1 MDKVRINNMKFF
13 AYHGVAPEEKSLGQT
28 FEVDIEVSTSL
39 KDAAT
44 SDNLTASIDYSAL
57 FTIAKEEMLRHKYD
71 LIETVA
77 EKIASRVL
85 SLDGVLSTVIRIRK
99 PNAPIDSVFDH
110 VEIQIT
116 REKA

>member
-1 MDKVRINNMKFF
+1 MKFF
-13 AYHGVAPEEKSLGQT
+13 AYHGIAPEEKSLGQT

-39 KDAAT
+39 KPAAT
-44 SDNLTASIDYSAL
+44 SDDLTASIDYSVL
-57 FTIAKEEMLRHKYD
+57 FSIAKEEMLGHKYD

-77 EKIASRVL
+77 EKISFRVL
-85 SLDGVLSTVIRIRK
+85 ALNAARATTIRIRK
-99 PNAPIDSVFDH
+99 PNAPIEGVFDH